1 MPAESR
7 NLVSA
12 DPRIDLNDSN
22 VFLLGEAQLP
32 CGVLIVD
39 DDPDV
44 VRRTSRLLELNGYA
58 VHSASSAEEALRVLD
73 TVVCQIVLTDWRM
86 SGMGGLALC
95 RRLRQRQGSGYIYIL
110 MLTVRDSTGDIL
122 AGLAAGA
129 DDYIIKGATSAE
141 ILARLQVGRRT
152 THLERS
158 LRKSNDENRRI
169 SVTDPLTGV
178 RNRRFLTK
186 FLPRELE
193 SSRGKN
199 HPLAVISCDLDNFKK
214 INDSFGHEAGD
225 EILQEFACR
234 ASKCIRQG
242 IDWIARTGG
251 EEFLIVLPETSLL
264 GARSAAERIRAALA
278 AEPLATSSGP
288 QVITV
293 SMGVT
298 ALETPQELS
307 TVSVQ
312 DLLRAADR
320 HLFTSKH
327 LGRDRATVAAID
339 SMGVRPEGYTGDS
352 RATH

>member
-12 DPRIDLNDSN
+12 DPRIDLNDTN

-44 VRRTSRLLELNGYA
+44 VRRTARLLELNGYA

-73 TVVCQIVLTDWRM
+73 TTVCQIVLTDWRM

-95 RRLRQRQGSGYIYIL
+95 RKLRERQGSGYIYIL

-158 LRKSNDENRRI
+158 LRQSNDENRRI

-225 EILQEFACR
+225 EVLQEFASR
-234 ASKCIRQG
+234 TSKCIRQG

-264 GARSAAERIRAALA
+264 GARSAAERIRAVLA
-278 AEPLATSSGP
+278 AEPMATSSGP

-307 TVSVQ
+307 SVSVQ